1 MDRIVAGVCPPEE
14 IMTRLRRALGVAL
27 KAREA
32 GSVSAL
38 RSAMSAIG
46 NAEAVDS
53 AADRPAGSSSP
64 HFAGTA
70 AGLGAGEAQRR
81 RLTEADVATIVR
93 REAAERETAA
103 GEYERGGRAEEA
115 ARLREGVRV
124 LMGILE
130 QGA

>member
-1 MDRIVAGVCPPEE
+1 MCPPDE
-14 IMTRLRRALGVAL
+14 IMTRLRRALGVSL

-38 RSAMSAIG
+38 RSAISAIG
-46 NAEAVDS
+46 NAEAVDP
-53 AADRPAGSSSP
+53 AAGRPGGSGSP
-64 HFAGTA
+64 HFAGTV

-81 RLTEADVATIVR
+81 RLTEADVVAIVR
-93 REAAERETAA
+93 REAAEREAAA

-115 ARLREGVRV
+115 ARLREGARV
-124 LMGILE
+124 LIGVLE

>member
-1 MDRIVAGVCPPEE
+1 MAGVCPPDE
-14 IMTRLRRALGVAL
+14 IMSRLRRALGVSL

-46 NAEAVDS
+46 NAEAVDP
-53 AADRPAGSSSP
+53 AAARPGGSGSP
-64 HFAGTA
+64 HFAGTV

-81 RLTEADVATIVR
+81 RLTEADVVAIVR
-93 REAAERETAA
+93 REAAECEAAA

-115 ARLREGVRV
+115 ARLREGARV
-124 LMGILE
+124 LIGVLE